1 MFNMEP
7 SKDPSDA
14 RWAWFAG
21 IFEAQGSVAYHRTAR
36 HRVRLQFKSAD
47 EDVVVLARARIG
59 GKVFGPYQYTYRDGV
74 ARKPF
79 WIWASDGLDPREVTA
94 AMWPWLGD
102 RRRTRL
108 RAFLL
113 EPDASVATPAADT
126 PQPASPAL

>member
-7 SKDPSDA
+7 FKEPLDA

-36 HRVRLQFKSAD
+36 HRVRLQFKSTD
-47 EDVVVLARARIG
+47 EDVVVIARARCG

-79 WIWASDGLDPREVTA
+79 WIWASDGLDPRDVTA
-94 AMWPWLGD
+94 AIWPWLGD
-102 RRRTRL
+102 RRRARL

-113 EPDASVATPAADT
+113 EPDSSSAIPATASAEASA
-126 PQPASPAL
+126 PAS